1 MPDARPYALS
11 IAGFDPSGGAG
22 VLADVKTFEMHRVYG
37 FGVCAALTVQTDTDF
52 LKVQWLGAREIIE
65 QLEPLVKKFCIQAC
79 KIGVVKNL
87 EVLLEVI
94 LYLKKRQHDTQI
106 VLDPVLKASAGFPFH
121 GSVEPMKL
129 TDILRK
135 IRLITPNYDE
145 VQQLHGK
152 LPPSE
157 AAQSLAAH
165 CAVLLKGGHNPEAP
179 GTDYLFEQE
188 TCIALE
194 PTVPAVYP
202 KHGSGCVLSA
212 AIAANLA
219 LGSTLTEA
227 CRRGK
232 RYTES
237 FLSSNQSLLGYHIYD
252 S

>member
-37 FGVCAALTVQTDTDF
+37 FGVCSALTVQTDTDF
-52 LKVQWLGAREIIE
+52 LKVQWLRIEEILE
-65 QLEPLVKKFCIQAC
+65 QLEPLVKKFSIQAC
-79 KIGVVKNL
+79 KIGIVENL
-87 EVLLEVI
+87 EVLLEII
-94 LYLKKRQHDTQI
+94 LYLKKRQHDIQI
-106 VLDPVLKASAGFPFH
+106 VLDPILKASAGFTFH
-121 GSVEPMKL
+121 GSVEPIKL
-129 TDILRK
+129 TDILRE

-145 VQQLHGK
+145 MQQLNAD
-152 LPPSE
+152 LPPTE
-157 AAQSLAAH
+157 VAQSLAAH

-188 TCIALE
+188 TCTALE
-194 PTVPAVYP
+194 PTLPTVYP

-219 LGSTLTEA
+219 LGNTLTEA

-237 FLSSNQSLLGYHIYD
+237 VLSSNQSLLGYHTYD